1 MNTTTRTP
9 HIGDV
14 FYHGWGFNM
23 SLNDFYEVVDS
34 TPSGKTVTLRKLRT
48 RIVSGDVNSPSG
60 YDVSPILNGDDR
72 FASSETLRKRVT
84 HGRVHMGDWTG
95 YGSAHACWNHG
106 NCPASGTNVL
116 LQCLFS
122 RLISIFP
129 QCGRMVFPGLVIMQS
144 VM

>member
-1 MNTTTRTP
+1 MDTTTHTQ

-14 FYHGWGFNM
+14 FYRGWGFTM

-60 YDVSPILNGDDR
+60 YDVTPILDGDDR

-84 HGRVHMGDWTG
+84 HGRVRMGDWTG
-95 YGSAHACWNHG
+95 YGSHARLLEPRELPGVWNENHWD
-106 NCPASGTNVL
+106 
-116 LQCLFS
+116 
-122 RLISIFP
+122 
-129 QCGRMVFPGLVIMQS
+129 
-144 VM
+144 

>member
-34 TPSGKTVTLRKLRT
+34 TPSGKTATLRKLRT

-95 YGSAHACWNHG
+95 YGSHARLLEPRELPGVWNENHWD
-106 NCPASGTNVL
+106 
-116 LQCLFS
+116 
-122 RLISIFP
+122 
-129 QCGRMVFPGLVIMQS
+129 
-144 VM
+144 